1 MPRLIVGQ
9 ASNDFNEVSVSSIFR
24 RQARANVPSSHLQ
37 KSQLSNSGCQ
47 PQAKELSKTG
57 RHLTILSISNA
68 YHDHRENPQH
78 QSIVVRVSSIEITL
92 SPQRHIRVAGHD
104 TGKGRLENLIA
115 TVLATERVVT
125 VRPREYIILHLGQM
139 VIVVRA
145 DVTLKMRADAIVVL
159 QPAIRLGMTEMSAPV
174 VTIGHRPIL

>member
-1 MPRLIVGQ
+1 M
-9 ASNDFNEVSVSSIFR
+9 
-24 RQARANVPSSHLQ
+24 
-37 KSQLSNSGCQ
+37 
-47 PQAKELSKTG
+47 
-57 RHLTILSISNA
+57 
-68 YHDHRENPQH
+68 
-78 QSIVVRVSSIEITL
+78 VRVGRIDINL
-92 SPQRHIRVAGHD
+92 SLQRHIRVAGHD